1 MSTQP
6 TPQSNGATVPMI
18 FNGDTSGQAHDIP
31 FEQMHEA
38 MQNGGKL
45 GVYVKFKDDPSG
57 KNRVVPS
64 DQVKDAVQNGGT
76 IVPIEEQPSGIPE
89 LYGFT
94 PGNVARNAW
103 SGFKGAISSVGSLA
117 KDLATNPDWVSGP
130 NSTLKKF
137 IDDPMHQEAAHA
149 VAAFDKGNYTEAFGH
164 AVASGLP
171 LIGPAAAAVGDQAG
185 TGDVGGAVGKTAG
198 AVAGAAALNLT
209 AKGMRA
215 GAGAAI
221 DAAAESPKAV
231 VTAPV
236 RLAARG
242 AETAI
247 NQKLV
252 PLRPLANIMS
262 PADEAE
268 ATQFKVPGRDFGL
281 SKPAVDAGAPL
292 PENPGTFP
300 GAPEPTGAPEQ
311 INPSLVSPARSLPG
325 QIGAEQIYGPRP
337 TPAQPIPARA
347 GLQLTGEI
355 APEEAAAAAP
365 PPAATPKTSPAAVKQ
380 QLNNALGVE
389 PVNIKPGVSMRNQAA
404 AQGLKLPEGFT
415 PVDSSV
421 LKAYKYDPATQ
432 EFDAI
437 TNSGQRFRHAEVSP
451 EQFKAFEDA
460 DSKGKAWNDLRN
472 GAGVTPLGKVNEN
485 GVLQPRIK
493 PRSVV
498 TDPET
503 GKPEFSDVL
512 DAKQNGGQNGGQNEV
527 QPKAKAAAAG
537 ASGATDDLTS
547 LLQQSLDQVKAEKG
561 GVRTTAAPADLA
573 KRWGVDES
581 SIEDTDRN
589 VRGLNAQ
596 QSQTYIN
603 KLADSYQQG
612 RPVEPVIETRDENNN
627 ITSVDGRHRALA
639 AKKAGI
645 ERIPVIV
652 RRISVQ

>member
-1 MSTQP
+1 MA
-6 TPQSNGATVPMI
+6 TPALPAGYQL
-18 FNGDTSGQAHDIP
+18 DQA
-31 FEQMHEA
+31 
-38 MQNGGKL
+38 GGTPPL
-45 GVYVKFKDDPSG
+45 PSG
-57 KNRVVPS
+57 YQLDSKAAQPPSALSRFGHDFLSGLGIGSNEDAKNFFEHPIKTAMDSLNAQGELAKKAKSAYDQGDYKSAVIHGLNYLVPFIGQQT
-64 DQVKDAVQNGGT
+64 DKAGEQIAQGDYAGAAGRT
-76 IVPIEEQPSGIPE
+76 LGAAVPIIAGSPE
-89 LYGFT
+89 
-94 PGNVARNAW
+94 VQ
-103 SGFKGAISSVGSLA
+103 GAVGDAASAAASAVKPALNKVGTAATAVGESLDP
-117 KDLATNPDWVSGP
+117 DLVGVVSP
-130 NSTLKKF
+130 R
-137 IDDPMHQEAAHA
+137 AAHA
-149 VAAFDKGNYTEAFGH
+149 LRLANKVGKVASKLGTEA
-164 AVASGLP
+164 AP
-171 LIGPAAAAVGDQAG
+171 Q
-185 TGDVGGAVGKTAG
+185 
-198 AVAGAAALNLT
+198 
-209 AKGMRA
+209 
-215 GAGAAI
+215 
-221 DAAAESPKAV
+221 AAEV
-231 VTAPV
+231 EPV
-236 RLAARG
+236 YPG
-242 AETAI
+242 ASE
-247 NQKLV
+247 
-252 PLRPLANIMS
+252 
-262 PADEAE
+262 
-268 ATQFKVPGRDFGL
+268 
-281 SKPAVDAGAPL
+281 
-292 PENPGTFP
+292 PEHPGTFP
-300 GAPEPTGAPEQ
+300 GAPEPTASPEQ

-337 TPAQPIPARA
+337 TPAQPLPARP
-347 GLQLTGEI
+347 GLQLTGEV
-355 APEEAAAAAP
+355 ASQEAAAAAP
-365 PPAATPKTSPAAVKQ
+365 PSAPTPKTSPAAVQQ
-380 QLNNALGVE
+380 QLETSLGVE

-404 AQGLKLPEGFT
+404 GQGLKLPEGFT

-512 DAKQNGGQNGGQNEV
+512 EAKQNGGQATTTPA
-527 QPKAKAAAAG
+527 PKAKAAAAAAG
-537 ASGATDDLTS
+537 SSSEDDLTS

-596 QSQTYIN
+596 QSQAYIN
-603 KLADSYQQG
+603 KLSDSYKQG